1 MYAYT
6 YIYIYIYENV
16 DADIL
21 AKRSYIRAND
31 KMLHTSTDT
40 NAITNVSVI
49 LYQHKLQDCI

>member
-6 YIYIYIYENV
+6 YIYIYENV